1 MSPLSSRLR
10 RFQGKDPHSENS
22 SSTSRSESSWRSAL
36 RFGKSPKRGDGEPTN
51 PSAKAGSAGSR
62 APLEPK
68 PDASEADNLWVRAE
82 QMLSNDKRKTKILQA
97 YLEILESE
105 LGSELKLSGTADR
118 QKQLCQLLDAKTQE
132 LEDKKWKV
140 RFGDHNVEVRDL
152 LTGAFKNVLIAK
164 DLINSAARASPPAAI
179 ACAGV
184 TVVLTVSRPLSKQRC
199 SKQSEACPL
208 MVTRSVFR
216 HAYSFAASR
225 SSGRAT

>member
-1 MSPLSSRLR
+1 
-10 RFQGKDPHSENS
+10 
-22 SSTSRSESSWRSAL
+22 L
-36 RFGKSPKRGDGEPTN
+36 RFGKSPKRSDGEPKN
-51 PSAKAGSAGSR
+51 PSPKASSANSS
-62 APLEPK
+62 APLESK
-68 PDASEADNLWVRAE
+68 PDAATSSEADNLWVRAE

-105 LGSELKLSGTADR
+105 LGSELKPSGTADR

-140 RFGDHNVEVRDL
+140 QFSDHKVEVRDL
-152 LTGAFKNVLIAK
+152 LTGAFKNILIAK
-164 DLINSAARASPPAAI
+164 DLINSAASASPPAAI

-184 TVVLTVSRPLSKQRC
+184 TVVLTVSKASPNQRC
-199 SKQSEACPL
+199 SNQSETCPL
-208 MVTRSVFR
+208 IVTRSAFR